1 MILPNR
7 LYDQL
12 KWFVQIV
19 LPAVG
24 TLYFTVAGL
33 WGLPH
38 PQEVVGTIVA
48 VTTFL
53 GIILGLSAASYN
65 NSDQKYDGVVN
76 VEHKDDG
83 TKVMA
88 LQLSNIQDPNDI
100 VDKKEVTFKV
110 NSPKT

>member
-1 MILPNR
+1 
-7 LYDQL
+7 
-12 KWFVQIV
+12 
-19 LPAVG
+19 
-24 TLYFTVAGL
+24 
-33 WGLPH
+33 
-38 PQEVVGTIVA
+38 
-48 VTTFL
+48 
-53 GIILGLSAASYN
+53 
-65 NSDQKYDGVVN
+65 VN